1 VRSPTLLAL
10 FAVVFVALWVGAVH
24 YHAHT
29 TMIEQVAQLT
39 AAHHTDSLT
48 SARTGRVADS
58 VVEQADRMRA
68 AYRARGA
75 VQPLVAHVT
84 ALADTLTEARHVALE
99 ATGDAGVGLD
109 SLRGVITR
117 LVTDGE
123 RQDSLTRTVIAT
135 VSERVVAAGRVITE
149 DSVALTALTASRD
162 AERAR
167 AVAAERL
174 VVGWRVEAARQ
185 QRQALVWRGVAGVA
199 AVIASLILIR

>member
-1 VRSPTLLAL
+1 MGWRLAL
-10 FAVVFVALWVGAVH
+10 LGLLVVAVLVGIRH
-24 YHAHT
+24 DQHDQSEHA
-29 TMIEQVAQLT
+29 MIAELT
-39 AAHHTDSLT
+39 RGHHTDSLA
-48 SARTGRVADS
+48 SARAGRAADS

-68 AYRARGA
+68 AYRARVA
-75 VQPLVAHVT
+75 VQPLVAQVT
-84 ALADTLTEARHVALE
+84 ALADTLAEARQVALE
-99 ATGDAGVGLD
+99 ATGDAAVGLD
-109 SLRGVITR
+109 SLREIIAR
-117 LVTDGE
+117 LVADGE

-149 DSVALTALTASRD
+149 DSVALTALTTSRD

-199 AVIASLILIR
+199 AVIAGLILIR

>member
-1 VRSPTLLAL
+1 MGGRLAL
-10 FAVVFVALWVGAVH
+10 LGLLVVAVLVGIRH
-24 YHAHT
+24 DQSEHA
-29 TMIEQVAQLT
+29 MIAELT
-39 AAHHTDSLT
+39 RKHHTDSLV
-48 SARTGRVADS
+48 SARAGRAADS
-58 VVEQADRMRA
+58 VVEQADRMRT

-75 VQPLVAHVT
+75 VQPLVAQAT
-84 ALADTLTEARHVALE
+84 ALADTLAEARQVALE
-99 ATGDAGVGLD
+99 ATTDAEVGRD
-109 SLRGVITR
+109 SLRGVIAR
-117 LVTDGE
+117 LVADGE

-149 DSVALTALTASRD
+149 DSVALATLTASRD

-199 AVIASLILIR
+199 AVIAGLILIR

>member
-1 VRSPTLLAL
+1 VRHAALAV

-24 YHAHT
+24 HHADT

-39 AAHHTDSLT
+39 AAHHTDSLAA
-48 SARTGRVADS
+48 SRAGRAADS
-58 VVEQADRMRA
+58 VVEQADRMRT
-68 AYRARGA
+68 AYRARVA
-75 VQPLVAHVT
+75 VAPLVAQVT
-84 ALADTLTEARHVALE
+84 ALADTLAEARQVAFE
-99 ATGDAGVGLD
+99 ATTDAAVGLD
-109 SLRGVITR
+109 SLREIIAR
-117 LVTDGE
+117 LVADGE

-199 AVIASLILIR
+199 AVIAGLILIR

>member
-1 VRSPTLLAL
+1 MGWRLAL
-10 FAVVFVALWVGAVH
+10 LGVLVVAILMGIRHDQSEHAMIAELTRGH
-24 YHAHT
+24 Y
-29 TMIEQVAQLT
+29 
-39 AAHHTDSLT
+39 TDSLA
-48 SARTGRVADS
+48 SARAGRAADS
-58 VVEQADRMRA
+58 VVEQADRMRT
-68 AYRARGA
+68 AYRAREA
-75 VQPLVAHVT
+75 VQPLVAQVT
-84 ALADTLTEARHVALE
+84 ALADTLAETRQVALE

-117 LVTDGE
+117 LVADGE

-199 AVIASLILIR
+199 AVIAGLILIR